1 VNAPTPSSNTI
12 KHYAPDRRRGTL
24 IHGALITVSIAVMI
38 VAIIFLFQTQ
48 GIVFVVWLL
57 VLLPPLI
64 MIPLLISRLFGLI
77 RSDYT
82 VSRDFLVV
90 QWGNRLVK
98 IPIQSI
104 EWVRSF
110 DSLGLEMKAPRF
122 FRSGVVRG
130 LISSRELG
138 WVEYLADDVQRS
150 LFIATPERVYAIS
163 PVRMMAFSHALSEAI
178 ESGSL
183 LPAEAVS
190 IEPETIFTRLWQNPS
205 ARLLLLSLIGG
216 NLALLIIVQLMLGNV
231 NAMAVFSQQGV
242 ITPVSLQLL
251 PFWTI
256 FLAIIDLFLGMFLYR
271 RRTYQLAAYLLWGAG
286 AVLPAM
292 LALSIALVS

>member
-1 VNAPTPSSNTI
+1 VNAPTPPSNAI
-12 KHYAPDRRRGTL
+12 KHYSPHRRRGAL
-24 IHGALITVSIAVMI
+24 IHGALIAVSIAVMI

-48 GIVFVVWLL
+48 GVVFVAWLL
-57 VLLPPLI
+57 VMLPLLI

-82 VSRDFLVV
+82 VSRDFLVL

-110 DSLGLEMKAPRF
+110 DSLGLELKAPRF
-122 FRSGVVRG
+122 FRSGIVRD
-130 LISSRELG
+130 LVSSEDLG
-138 WVEYLADDVQRS
+138 WVEYLSDNVQHS
-150 LFIATPERVYAIS
+150 LFVATPERVYAIS
-163 PVRMMAFSHALSEAI
+163 PVRIIEFSNALSEAI

-183 LPAEAVS
+183 LPAEGVS

-205 ARLLLLSLIGG
+205 ARLLILSLIGG

-231 NAMAVFSQQGV
+231 NAMAVFSQQSV

-251 PFWTI
+251 PFWAV
-256 FLAIIDLFLGMFLYR
+256 FLAIIDLLLGLFLYR
-271 RRTYQLAAYLLWGAG
+271 KQIYRMAAYFLWGAG
-286 AVLPAM
+286 AVLPVL
-292 LALSIALVS
+292 LALSIALIS

>member
-1 VNAPTPSSNTI
+1 
-12 KHYAPDRRRGTL
+12 
-24 IHGALITVSIAVMI
+24 MI
-38 VAIIFLFQTQ
+38 VAIVFLLRTQ
-48 GIVFVVWLL
+48 GIIFVVWLL
-57 VLLPPLI
+57 AMLPPLI

-77 RSDYT
+77 RSGYT
-82 VSRDFLVV
+82 VSRDFLVL

-110 DSLGLEMKAPRF
+110 DSLGLEIKAPRF
-122 FRSGVVRG
+122 FRSGIVRE
-130 LISSRELG
+130 LVPSRDLG

-163 PVRMMAFSHALSEAI
+163 PARTFEFSNALSEAI

-205 ARLLLLSLIGG
+205 ARLLILSLIGG

-231 NAMAVFSQQGV
+231 NAMAVFSQQSV

-251 PFWTI
+251 PFWAV
-256 FLAIIDLFLGMFLYR
+256 FLASIDLFLGLFFYR
-271 RRTYQLAAYLLWGAG
+271 KQIYRMAAYFLWGAG
-286 AVLPAM
+286 AVLPVL
-292 LALSIALVS
+292 LALSIALIS